1 MASGRRTSAAKEAS
15 PPADLAEQV
24 RNSVRDKPGLT
35 AAALKKHLPV
45 SHQKFA
51 TPALLN
57 ALAENGEVVAF
68 MKGKTA
74 LFFATEPLAE
84 IERQLPAGFAAT
96 AVESDA
102 LKAKVAEAAP
112 GHEVVLDVWLK
123 RALSRR
129 VLFEHAPARPKGKK
143 RYGSRPDLST
153 GLKSVL
159 KALQTALKKF
169 DAQGISRDQVAEALL
184 GELGVSPGAVR
195 VPESKE
201 ASAPGPSAPE
211 PSGTEPSPRVPA
223 PNAEAPNDGRSQFV
237 TALKALSEE
246 RPREALLSV
255 RELRPRTSLAKEQ
268 FDRIALELARE
279 GFISL
284 HHHDH
289 AAALPESERVQLIED
304 ARGTYFNGIAP
315 RRGHV

>member
-1 MASGRRTSAAKEAS
+1 M
-15 PPADLAEQV
+15 PPADLAEVV
-24 RNSVRDKPGLT
+24 RDAVRDKPGLT

-51 TPALLN
+51 TPTLLKS
-57 ALAENGEVVAF
+57 LAENRQVVAF
-68 MKGKTA
+68 MNGKTA
-74 LFFATEPLAE
+74 RFFSAEPLTE
-84 IERQLPAGFAAT
+84 IDRHLPADFAGT
-96 AVESDA
+96 PVESDA
-102 LKAKVAEAAP
+102 LKAKIVEVIP
-112 GHEVVLDVWLK
+112 GHEVVFDIWLK
-123 RALSRR
+123 QALSRR
-129 VLFEHAPARPKGKK
+129 VLFEHAPERPKGKK
-143 RYGSRPDLST
+143 RYGSRPDLRT

-169 DAQGISRDQVAEALL
+169 DVQGVSREQVAGALL
-184 GELGVSPGAVR
+184 GELGVSMRAVR
-195 VPESKE
+195 VPEAKE
-201 ASAPGPSAPE
+201 ASTPGLSAPE
-211 PSGTEPSPRVPA
+211 RSVPEPSARVPT
-223 PNAEAPNDGRSQFV
+223 PNAETRDDGRSQFV

-246 RPREALLSV
+246 RPCEALLSV

-289 AAALPESERVQLIED
+289 AAALPESERAQLIED